1 MARSAKQAKRAP
13 AKRAPLLGGASALG
27 AMIARNPVIAGGS
40 TAFLVA
46 FCYVSANAIWYQPH
60 AHRGAFFP
68 TRDLV
73 RHSDAGQ
80 PAEPETTFLIERPAE
95 PALKPALAPATSR
108 PAAPSADATTAQV
121 QGILKELGF
130 YDGTV
135 DGISGPAT
143 AKAIETYRGKVG
155 LAAANGVDEELLVQL
170 GLEPT
175 TAGITP
181 TPAPRKPDQ
190 QLAAKPA
197 QKQAKADQPA
207 AKADQPVAKPVPA
220 AKPAATAKPEPA
232 VQKADDTAKAEL
244 ASLTKKVQAG
254 LKAFGNEGI
263 DVDGVMGGKT
273 KNAIR
278 EFQSIFGLPVTGVPD
293 AALYKKMRELGYAK

>member
-68 TRDLV
+68 TRDFV
-73 RHSDAGQ
+73 RHSDFGQ

-95 PALKPALAPATSR
+95 PALKPALAPATPR
-108 PAAPSADATTAQV
+108 PPAPVADATTAQV

-143 AKAIETYRGKVG
+143 ARAIETYRGKVG
-155 LAAANGVDEELLVQL
+155 LAASSGVDEELLVQL

-181 TPAPRKPDQ
+181 SPAPRKPDQ
-190 QLAAKPA
+190 QPAAKPV
-197 QKQAKADQPA
+197 QKQAKADQLA
-207 AKADQPVAKPVPA
+207 AKPVPA
-220 AKPAATAKPEPA
+220 TKPAAAAKPEPA

-263 DVDGVMGGKT
+263 DVDGVNGGKT
-273 KNAIR
+273 RNAIR
-278 EFQSIFGLPVTGVPD
+278 EFQSIFGLKVTGEPD